1 MYHHREGQAIRKIY
15 KIRELDRLSES
26 KLQELLLNGHISYKE
41 YIAEVGRLKGLRDRL
56 FELYLDGN
64 ITLAQL
70 KDMLAELDRKD
81 GLPEPPKVY

>member
-1 MYHHREGQAIRKIY
+1 M
-15 KIRELDRLSES
+15 SES

-81 GLPEPPKVY
+81 GPPEPPKVY